1 MKLLPLLFIM
11 FCQFMC
17 ADSPL
22 TSINIHKAYL
32 EYPIVKSAVDSD
44 GRLSKQLMVYLLDDT
59 KPQAIKL
66 AIINAIGWNHNNKNS
81 RFYRNQ
87 IIKTKNY
94 TSEFGDKYTVF
105 LWNATAEE
113 LLFYSYMKALENY
126 WQPLM
131 VFEYL
136 NRAIEKDPKNLNIRL
151 IYELSKSQVL
161 YEINEKGFAN
171 KNMNVVTSNIKN
183 SNDKNNLNMNALAY
197 FESYFKL
204 IKKP

>member
-1 MKLLPLLFIM
+1 M
-11 FCQFMC
+11 F

-32 EYPIVKSAVDSD
+32 EYPIVKSAVDSN
-44 GRLSKQLMVYLLDDT
+44 GRLSKQLMSYLLDDT
-59 KPQAIKL
+59 KPQPIKL
-66 AIINAIGWNHNNKNS
+66 AIINAIGWNHKNKNS
-81 RFYRNQ
+81 RSYRNQ

-94 TSEFGDKYTVF
+94 TSEFGDKYTAF

-161 YEINEKGFAN
+161 YEINEKGLAQKNIN
-171 KNMNVVTSNIKN
+171 KVLEQF
-183 SNDKNNLNMNALAY
+183 KNNKSRSNLNQNSLLY
-197 FESYFKL
+197 CYDFFKL
-204 IKKP
+204 GKQ

>member
-1 MKLLPLLFIM
+1 
-11 FCQFMC
+11 MC

-59 KPQAIKL
+59 KPQPIKL
-66 AIINAIGWNHNNKNS
+66 AIINAIGWNHKNKNS
-81 RFYRNQ
+81 RSYRNQ
-87 IIKTKNY
+87 IIKTKSY
-94 TSEFGDKYTVF
+94 TSEFGGKYTAF

-113 LLFYSYMKALENY
+113 LLFYSYMKAMENY
-126 WQPLM
+126 SQPLM

-136 NRAIEKDPKNLNIRL
+136 DKAIKKEPSNLNIRL
-151 IYELSKSQVL
+151 IYELIKAQVL
-161 YEINEKGFAN
+161 YGIQEKDLAQ
-171 KNMNVVTSNIKN
+171 KNIDSALRALKKTEHKSNLNIK
-183 SNDKNNLNMNALAY
+183 ALEY
-197 FESYFKL
+197 LESYFKL

>member
-1 MKLLPLLFIM
+1 M

>member
-11 FCQFMC
+11 LCQFMF

-44 GRLSKQLMVYLLDDT
+44 GRLSKQLMSYLLDDT
-59 KPQAIKL
+59 KPQPIKL

-81 RFYRNQ
+81 KAYRNK

-94 TSEFGDKYTVF
+94 TSEFGDKYTAF

-136 NRAIEKDPKNLNIRL
+136 NRAIEKDPKNLNIIL

-161 YEINEKGFAN
+161 YEINEKGLAQ
-171 KNMNVVTSNIKN
+171 KNINNVLEQF
-183 SNDKNNLNMNALAY
+183 KNNKSRSNLNQNSLLY
-197 FESYFKL
+197 CYDFFKL
-204 IKKP
+204 GKQ